1 MTGQTAPGPDL
12 PLPCTHCRA
21 VQACEPAVPGL
32 QRLLEQLN
40 SGGSFSAFVRCM
52 RSEFRS
58 LVQAEMQ
65 QQQEVGQ
72 AAPAAPVAAC

>member
-1 MTGQTAPGPDL
+1 MPD
-12 PLPCTHCRA
+12 
-21 VQACEPAVPGL
+21 L

-65 QQQEVGQ
+65 QQQEAGQ
-72 AAPAAPVAAC
+72 VTAAAPVAAC